1 MMAIKQWL
9 LLLLCV
15 CNVLFVGVVMLWLLM
30 QHVLE
35 QGGGDGETA
44 SSQATAR
51 QQRRP
56 AHSRTGTH
64 HVVELVSSN
73 DKCVSFLGSPVD
85 GLPKFRVILK
95 KTAFFFQ
102 RLSVLIHCFNAVL
115 LHNCFVNEMAG
126 HSSKKRFV
134 AFLLLIKFFL
144 FIGTIC
150 SEDKKNNSNESL
162 LSYVRML
169 KTWHCPHLLLH
180 AVLQP
185 RAAAAPAVQQSKNGY
200 ALK

>member
-15 CNVLFVGVVMLWLLM
+15 CNVLLVGVVMLWLLM

-44 SSQATAR
+44 SSQAAAR

-64 HVVELVSSN
+64 HVIELVSSN
-73 DKCVSFLGSPVD
+73 DKCVSFLRSPVD

-95 KTAFFFQ
+95 KTAFFF
-102 RLSVLIHCFNAVL
+102 SAVE
-115 LHNCFVNEMAG
+115 CV
-126 HSSKKRFV
+126 
-134 AFLLLIKFFL
+134 
-144 FIGTIC
+144 
-150 SEDKKNNSNESL
+150 DSL
-162 LSYVRML
+162 LQCSSASQ
-169 KTWHCPHLLLH
+169 LLC
-180 AVLQP
+180 
-185 RAAAAPAVQQSKNGY
+185 R
-200 ALK
+200 